1 MSRHNLGEKNMNINI
16 EKLTKTF
23 VEHYKALNIVR
34 EQINSFL
41 DKHNH
46 NYSDGMDA
54 EYFLHLLAQ
63 HEEEVFSMIKESN
76 PSFDKDKFQNRIVK
90 ETFQG

>member
-1 MSRHNLGEKNMNINI
+1 MSHLNMEKKIMNINI
-16 EKLTKTF
+16 EKLTNTF
-23 VEHYKALNIVR
+23 VEHYKALNIVKD
-34 EQINSFL
+34 QINSFL

-63 HEEEVFSMIKESN
+63 HEEKVFSMIKESN
-76 PSFDKDKFQNRIVK
+76 PSFDKDKYQDRIVK
-90 ETFQG
+90 ETYKA